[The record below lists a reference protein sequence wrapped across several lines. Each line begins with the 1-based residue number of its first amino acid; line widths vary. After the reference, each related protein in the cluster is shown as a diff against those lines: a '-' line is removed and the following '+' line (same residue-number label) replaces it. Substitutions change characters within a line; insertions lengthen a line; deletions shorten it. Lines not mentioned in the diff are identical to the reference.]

1 MALPPA
7 AEPADAPVSAEAPT
21 EGAETRTQRSHSRVP
36 APPMPNWRMF
46 LVFLSMVLLIMG
58 GVHGYLYWRLVL
70 ETALPEPWSGALG
83 WLFVLALAGIPLS
96 FVLSRMLD
104 KSLARLFVVP
114 VYVWLGL
121 VFQAFYLV
129 LALDLLRGVAWLV
142 TRLAGA
148 LEVGPFLDAALLF
161 DDPGRSPEAW
171 RIAAGGAAAASLL
184 LTMVGLA
191 WGLRFPVV
199 KRLEVA
205 LPNLPPALDGF
216 TILQLSDLHL
226 DLVKGRRWLGRV
238 VHRANGLEPDLVAI
252 TGDLAEGSVA
262 KYARDVE
269 PLRSLSA
276 PRGVYFVTGNHE
288 YFHDLAGW
296 LRHLEEMGIRVLRNE
311 GVAMERNG
319 ASFHLAGIDDHDGGR
334 IAPGHGP
341 DLARALQGRDGGRPV
356 VLLAHQPRA
365 ILEAAGMGVE
375 LVLTGHTHG
384 GQIWPFSYLVYLQQP
399 FVRGLQQVGGTVG
412 YVSSGTGFWGPP
424 MRLGT
429 TAEMTLFTLRSP
441 KDGEDES

>member
-1 MALPPA
+1 ML
-7 AEPADAPVSAEAPT
+7 
-21 EGAETRTQRSHSRVP
+21 
-36 APPMPNWRMF
+36 NWRMF
-46 LVFLSMVLLIMG
+46 LAFLALVLVIMG

-70 ETALPEPWSGALG
+70 GTALLEPWGGALG

-96 FVLSRMLD
+96 FVLSRILD
-104 KSLARLFVVP
+104 KTLARLFVVP

-121 VFQAFYLV
+121 VFQAFYIV
-129 LALDLLRGVAWLV
+129 LALDVARGFVWV
-142 TRLAGA
+142 VVRVAGA
-148 LEVGPFLDAALLF
+148 LGVEPLLSAEVLF
-161 DDPGRSPEAW
+161 DDPGRSLEMW
-171 RIAAGGAAAASLL
+171 RWAAGSAAAASLL
-184 LTMVGLA
+184 LTMFAVA

-199 KRLEVA
+199 KRLEVT

-226 DLVKGRRWLGRV
+226 DLVKGRRWLARV
-238 VHRANGLEPDLVAI
+238 VDRANSLEPDLVAI

-269 PLRSLSA
+269 PLRNLA
-276 PRGVYFVTGNHE
+276 PPRGVYFVTGNHE

-296 LRHLEEMGIRVLRNE
+296 LRHLHGMGIRVLRNE
-311 GVAMERNG
+311 GVPIQQNG

-341 DLARALQGRDGGRPV
+341 NLARALEGRDGGRPV

-365 ILEAAGMGVE
+365 IPEAAGMGVD

-384 GQIWPFSYLVYLQQP
+384 GQIWPFSYLIYLQQP
-399 FVRGLQQVGGTVG
+399 YVRGLQQVNGTIG

-429 TAEMTLFTLRSP
+429 TAEMTLFTLRSQRQE
-441 KDGEDES
+441 EDEP